1 MNRINCIHYCGY
13 SNCAHPDKGWLI
25 LGKGCILIGDGFASE
40 CKNKTASE
48 PPPIALDIKGKKIGL
63 YIPDPPKPP
72 PKRKICEDIFKVPD
86 IPYIP
91 PMPEVKPPKS
101 GYQMNNDELTRAI
114 ASIHAIMHVET
125 LKDPPKAPDSS
136 FIPDSV
142 IHYKTLLSIQKK
154 RAELI
159 VFEDN
164 SKQAQKKEKK

>member
-1 MNRINCIHYCGY
+1 MKRINCIHYCGY

-25 LGKGCILIGDGFASE
+25 WGKGCILTGDGFASE
-40 CKNKTASE
+40 CKNKVSSQPPTVRELDGDLELSE
-48 PPPIALDIKGKKIGL
+48 FLKGSKLG
-63 YIPDPPKPP
+63 DPFVP
-72 PKRKICEDIFKVPD
+72 RGKVPD
-86 IPYIP
+86 IRHIP

-114 ASIHAIMHVET
+114 ASIHAIT
-125 LKDPPKAPDSS
+125 KNDPFPKKLPNGNCSPGTS
-136 FIPDSV
+136 HDSV

-164 SKQAQKKEKK
+164 SKQAQKKG